1 MFKTK
6 IAVSLVIS
14 VETKSNHKQRS
25 KQDEEYKLFL
35 SKE

>member
-14 VETKSNHKQRS
+14 VETKSNNKQRS
-25 KQDEEYKLFL
+25 KDEEYKLFL